1 MPDLIT
7 AELPEN
13 ERAGFLLL
21 AVRRVRAELE
31 LSLLTDLKSTLTQLL
46 SLNSLTQL
54 HLSKQLV
61 PE

>member
-13 ERAGFLLL
+13 ERTGFLLL
-21 AVRRVRAELE
+21 AVRRVWAELE

>member
-1 MPDLIT
+1 MPDLIA

-13 ERAGFLLL
+13 ERTGFLLL
-21 AVRRVRAELE
+21 AVRRVWAELE
-31 LSLLTDLKSTLTQLL
+31 LSLLTDFKSTLTQLL